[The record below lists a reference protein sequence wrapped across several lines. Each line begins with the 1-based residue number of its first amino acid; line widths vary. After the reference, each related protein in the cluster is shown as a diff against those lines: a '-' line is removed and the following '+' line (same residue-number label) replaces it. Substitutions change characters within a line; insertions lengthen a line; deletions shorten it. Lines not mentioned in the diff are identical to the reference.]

1 MPSRILNTDEMRL
14 AAQRVLP
21 RGMFEFIDRGTEGEL
36 ALPAAR
42 AALDA
47 VKFSPNVLVD
57 VSRRDQSVELF
68 GSRLPLPIIA
78 APTGLAGLMWYRG
91 EIELARAA
99 ARAGIPFCVSTQ
111 SITSIG
117 DIAAGA
123 GGNLWF
129 QLYIL
134 NDRAITETFVDAA
147 RAAGSDTLILTV
159 DTSVSPKREYNTHN
173 GFGIPMAANWRAAL
187 DFAMHPRWCL
197 NVMGRYLAGLGMP
210 SYAHYPDAFR
220 RKITRA
226 PLGDALR
233 LADDVTWTEIAA
245 LRRRWP
251 GRFIIKGILRCDDA
265 QRALDCGA
273 DGIVVSNHGGRN
285 LDSAIAPARAL
296 PEIAERLGDR
306 LVILADGSVRRGS
319 DVVKLLA
326 LGARAVLVGRSLLYG
341 VAMGGCDGAGR
352 VIEILRDEVDRTMA
366 FMGCSSLA
374 ALDGDALARES

>member
-147 RAAGSDTLILTV
+147 RAAG
-159 DTSVSPKREYNTHN
+159 
-173 GFGIPMAANWRAAL
+173 
-187 DFAMHPRWCL
+187 
-197 NVMGRYLAGLGMP
+197 
-210 SYAHYPDAFR
+210 
-220 RKITRA
+220 
-226 PLGDALR
+226 
-233 LADDVTWTEIAA
+233 
-245 LRRRWP
+245 
-251 GRFIIKGILRCDDA
+251 
-265 QRALDCGA
+265 
-273 DGIVVSNHGGRN
+273 
-285 LDSAIAPARAL
+285 
-296 PEIAERLGDR
+296 
-306 LVILADGSVRRGS
+306 
-319 DVVKLLA
+319 
-326 LGARAVLVGRSLLYG
+326 
-341 VAMGGCDGAGR
+341 
-352 VIEILRDEVDRTMA
+352 
-366 FMGCSSLA
+366 
-374 ALDGDALARES
+374 